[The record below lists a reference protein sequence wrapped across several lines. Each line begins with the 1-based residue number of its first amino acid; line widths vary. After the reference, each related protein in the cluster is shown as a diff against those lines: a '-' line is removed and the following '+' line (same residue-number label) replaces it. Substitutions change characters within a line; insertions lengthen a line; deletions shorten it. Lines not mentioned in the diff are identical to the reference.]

1 MTSSTTRGFIVTGFI
16 AAGFLAGLPAQA
28 HEDRPEGYDDAGAYD
43 WAQVVDV
50 DPIYRDVHV
59 SVPRQ
64 ECRTETYEVPERGYR
79 DDRAAAGPMI
89 LGGLIGA
96 VIGHQFGHGSGRNV
110 GTAAGAVVGAAV
122 GHDAAHRRAAG
133 EYPREE
139 RAVRTTEREVC
150 RTRYEERLDRE
161 IDGYRVTYRYNGRD
175 YRTQMAY
182 EPGERIRVR
191 VSVDPLG
198 G

>member
-1 MTSSTTRGFIVTGFI
+1 MYSKLITGFI
-16 AAGFLAGLPAQA
+16 AAGCIASTPVLAHGERDA
-28 HEDRPEGYDDAGAYD
+28 GYDGADAYD
-43 WAQVVDV
+43 WAEVVDV

-64 ECRTETYEVPERGYR
+64 ECRTEAYEVPVRGRGADR
-79 DDRAAAGPMI
+79 DAAGPMI

-96 VIGHQFGHGSGRNV
+96 VIGHQFGRGNGRNV
-110 GTAAGAVVGAAV
+110 GSAAGAVVGAAV
-122 GHDAAHRRAAG
+122 GHDAARRRDPDG
-133 EYPREE
+133 YRYDD
-139 RAVRTTEREVC
+139 RDTRTAEREVC

-161 IDGYRVTYRYNGRD
+161 IDGYRVTYRYNGRN
-175 YRTQMAY
+175 YRTQMPF

>member
-1 MTSSTTRGFIVTGFI
+1 MISKATHGFIVSGFI
-16 AAGFLAGLPAQA
+16 SAGLLAGVPAQA
-28 HEDRPEGYDDAGAYD
+28 YDDGAAGYDAADAYD
-43 WAQVVDV
+43 WADVIDV
-50 DPIYRDVHV
+50 DPIYRDVRV

-64 ECRTETYEVPERGYR
+64 ECRTETYAVAPRGYTA
-79 DDRAAAGPMI
+79 DRAAAGPMI

-96 VIGHQFGHGSGRNV
+96 VIGHQFGRGSGRNV
-110 GTAAGAVVGAAV
+110 GSAAGAVVGAAV
-122 GHDAAHRRAAG
+122 GHDAARRRDPDG
-133 EYPREE
+133 YRYDD
-139 RAVRTTEREVC
+139 RDTRTAEREVC

-161 IDGYRVTYRYNGRD
+161 IDGYRVTYRYNGRN
-175 YRTQMAY
+175 YRTQMPF

>member
-1 MTSSTTRGFIVTGFI
+1 MYSKLITGFI
-16 AAGFLAGLPAQA
+16 AAGCIASTPVLAHGERDA
-28 HEDRPEGYDDAGAYD
+28 GYDGADAYD
-43 WAQVVDV
+43 WAEVVDV

-64 ECRTETYEVPERGYR
+64 ECRTEAYEVPVRGRGADR
-79 DDRAAAGPMI
+79 DAAGPMI

-96 VIGHQFGHGSGRNV
+96 VIGHQFGHGGGRNV
-110 GTAAGAVVGAAV
+110 GTAAGAVVGAAI
-122 GHDAAHRRAAG
+122 GHDAARRRSD
-133 EYPREE
+133 EYGARGYP
-139 RAVRTTEREVC
+139 AVRTAEREVC

-175 YRTQMAY
+175 YRTQLPY
-182 EPGERIRVR
+182 EPGERLRVR
-191 VSVDPLG
+191 VAVDPVG